1 MNDALKLN
9 DRELL
14 LSSIQEVNDMW
25 DKVINHPDEYSDK
38 IYTKSYI
45 QQLPKWCKKL
55 SENWD
60 NFGFDLTTTYN
71 AEDNV
76 PNQSQQEALDI
87 GLLIAHTVI
96 SADLSYIDSDEACTA
111 ISALFDTA
119 YSSAAAYASEN
130 GYGDYTTFAGLNPVH
145 LLYSMPL
152 ISEQFEG
159 VESIYAMD
167 DSKTTLH
174 NAIQH
179 FFDTHQ
185 DAVAE
190 YSVWIN
196 DSDENVTTD
205 DFMQQMILFIDEN
218 NISYPSET
226 SDTDSTRITAI
237 QENIED
243 AVASKDHEKLLDNL
257 NEVYDIWKTM
267 LSNPS
272 AYNELLSSYSNLLT
286 AWCDHTAEQ
295 IKTSDFLLS
304 TFLMTD
310 YDSTSRSA
318 LADEMLA
325 ISRLMSI
332 IGVSSDTAYINYEF
346 SCATISG
353 LLRTVYETIY
363 NNAQESGE
371 NNLNNESTVYA
382 AAKAV
387 KMLYTHAVYYSSFA
401 DSSDHYLGTLHQS
414 LYRFFKSTPESV
426 TRLITYESFSD
437 ESAEDEDFY
446 QQLQLFVNDSDST
459 V

>member
-1 MNDALKLN
+1 
-9 DRELL
+9 
-14 LSSIQEVNDMW
+14 
-25 DKVINHPDEYSDK
+25 
-38 IYTKSYI
+38 
-45 QQLPKWCKKL
+45 
-55 SENWD
+55 
-60 NFGFDLTTTYN
+60 
-71 AEDNV
+71 
-76 PNQSQQEALDI
+76 
-87 GLLIAHTVI
+87 
-96 SADLSYIDSDEACTA
+96 
-111 ISALFDTA
+111 
-119 YSSAAAYASEN
+119 
-130 GYGDYTTFAGLNPVH
+130 
-145 LLYSMPL
+145 
-152 ISEQFEG
+152 
-159 VESIYAMD
+159 
-167 DSKTTLH
+167 
-174 NAIQH
+174 
-179 FFDTHQ
+179 
-185 DAVAE
+185 
-190 YSVWIN
+190 
-196 DSDENVTTD
+196 
-205 DFMQQMILFIDEN
+205 
-218 NISYPSET
+218 
-226 SDTDSTRITAI
+226 
-237 QENIED
+237 
-243 AVASKDHEKLLDNL
+243 
-257 NEVYDIWKTM
+257 M

-310 YDSTSRSA
+310 YDSTSKTA

-382 AAKAV
+382 AATAV

-401 DSSDHYLGTLHQS
+401 NSSDHYLETLHQS

-426 TRLITYESFSD
+426 TLFITYESSSD